1 MTGEGDRSLTIR
13 CAHALPRRGF
23 PLLAYLELS

>member
-1 MTGEGDRSLTIR
+1 MTKEGGSSLAIR

-23 PLLAYLELS
+23 PLLAYLELP